1 MDGKI
6 GFEPPRGMRDF
17 YPEDMAWRNRVF
29 DAFRA
34 AGAAYGFEP
43 YDACVVESYELLA
56 RKAGEEV
63 GEQIYHFNDK
73 SERHLALRA
82 EMTPTL
88 ARMVA
93 QRQKELPFPL
103 KWTTIAQCFRY
114 ERMTKGRKREH
125 YQWNVDI
132 IGEESILA
140 EVEVI
145 GAAVDALRRMSL
157 SSKDFKVRIQERLM
171 CYPGDWKTAVTSA
184 PARKMPL
191 EVYTHATLGALQDWT
206 YGPEAGAEPT
216 TTAAGR
222 SLTVSP
228 YETLTVDT
236 QSPDDGVAHT
246 VTFAAGTEKFR
257 LRYVFGS
264 TTPTGEYLV
273 LANTGL
279 SADQVE
285 VTTNV
290 DTEQYRIEQ
299 IVTPAGDVKLVV
311 LPVEA
316 KIAVWTGNGVRTDPT
331 DADNWVVTGTDGAEI
346 PGATPDAATYIRLSG
361 ETTLNVPAGTS
372 VTSAGLLLASQVTL
386 AADCDWSGLG
396 AVALRDQS
404 KIDLLGHTLTL
415 PAFGMGSGG
424 TGEITDSTTDAE
436 HPGEFHLA
444 VPANTTVTNDCVLF
458 TGNLK
463 FVKEG
468 EGQILSKMSCSYT
481 GGTVIAEG
489 KWTTFNNGSTDY
501 SFVRYFHFG
510 QVGSSLEIA
519 AGATLDVFGNYDL
532 YVYKTRLAGT
542 LTSSAYATTN
552 AGNGGIGWLT
562 IDGEEAFIDVVK
574 HTVFNGGNI
583 ELPQVDLGGHT
594 LKMDA
599 HGGSG
604 NQVCLNGFGFTNGT
618 VKVVSGGWWRPCR
631 NPADCSTADFEMG
644 AALWLDADITV
655 RNFKVTYGNL
665 NDVNGTAHVYIKGV
679 YSVGTGYMNN
689 FVLLDGATLDVSG
702 QEGTWSIESTRKADQ
717 RINFADGAK
726 IALSIG
732 RRRLADGEKLIGW
745 TTPPAN
751 LSSLSFVFDEAAR
764 AFYDVLVESD
774 GIYVR
779 RRGLMLI
786 FR

>member
-1 MDGKI
+1 MV
-6 GFEPPRGMRDF
+6 GM
-17 YPEDMAWRNRVF
+17 
-29 DAFRA
+29 
-34 AGAAYGFEP
+34 
-43 YDACVVESYELLA
+43 
-56 RKAGEEV
+56 
-63 GEQIYHFNDK
+63 
-73 SERHLALRA
+73 
-82 EMTPTL
+82 
-88 ARMVA
+88 
-93 QRQKELPFPL
+93 
-103 KWTTIAQCFRY
+103 
-114 ERMTKGRKREH
+114 
-125 YQWNVDI
+125 
-132 IGEESILA
+132 
-140 EVEVI
+140 
-145 GAAVDALRRMSL
+145 
-157 SSKDFKVRIQERLM
+157 
-171 CYPGDWKTAVTSA
+171 
-184 PARKMPL
+184 
-191 EVYTHATLGALQDWT
+191 
-206 YGPEAGAEPT
+206 
-216 TTAAGR
+216 
-222 SLTVSP
+222 
-228 YETLTVDT
+228 
-236 QSPDDGVAHT
+236 
-246 VTFAAGTEKFR
+246 
-257 LRYVFGS
+257 
-264 TTPTGEYLV
+264 
-273 LANTGL
+273 ANTGL

-299 IVTPAGDVKLVV
+299 VVTPAGDVKLVV

-346 PGATPDAATYIRLSG
+346 PGATPDAQTYIRLSG

-468 EGQILSKMSCSYT
+468 EGQILSKISCSYT

-751 LSSLSFVFDEAAR
+751 LSGLTFVFDEAAR